1 MGPSVLWNIFTIF
14 TIITVLLHHKSTT
27 YLVASLW
34 HFRKY
39 RCLEKIIICRNYPR
53 RLLVSY
59 IWIIFKIKY
68 QSMSFWIHC
77 KTAYSVY
84 KQHFLLISHS
94 CFTWQY
100 YLFIIIHLN
109 TFNLKPF
116 LECVTALGLVT
127 LCLCFWFKL
136 FSLNNCFLFVLY
148 LVSGLLF
155 CFCVSPVI
163 LLSSR

>member
-14 TIITVLLHHKSTT
+14 TIITVLLHHKSTM

-84 KQHFLLISHS
+84 KQHFLLIVIVVLPDNII
-94 CFTWQY
+94 

-116 LECVTALGLVT
+116 SRMCHGTGSGDPVLV
-127 LCLCFWFKL
+127 
-136 FSLNNCFLFVLY
+136 FLIEIVF
-148 LVSGLLF
+148 F
-155 CFCVSPVI
+155 E
-163 LLSSR
+163 